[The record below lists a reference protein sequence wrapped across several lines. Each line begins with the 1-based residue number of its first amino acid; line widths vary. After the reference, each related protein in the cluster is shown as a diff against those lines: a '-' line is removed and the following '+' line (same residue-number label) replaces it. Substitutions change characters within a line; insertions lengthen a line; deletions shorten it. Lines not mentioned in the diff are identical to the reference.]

1 MKYELRQINR
11 NSSDEDILQDI
22 RRVSTLLGK
31 LALTQN
37 DYREHGNFG
46 CTTVYRHFG
55 TWNKALKLAGLE
67 VTHIGVIK
75 HDKCISEDDFLNDIR
90 EIAIQLG
97 DTTVTIGE
105 YRKLGKFDTS
115 QMLRCYHSWDIILK
129 KAGLT
134 STKYRIGANKHI
146 TEIELFQEIQRV
158 WDLLQ
163 RQPKVSDFHKGVFK
177 FSLNTYTRRFGGWQ
191 KSLETFVEW
200 IGGVFDER
208 IENDGNA
215 ENISI
220 PYSNRGTRHIPL
232 ALRLKV
238 MDRDGFKCVKCN
250 ANRQTNPAVK
260 FHIDHII
267 PWSLGGKTELDNLQ
281 LLCSSCNLK
290 KNNKLE

>member
-31 LALTQN
+31 LALTRE
-37 DYREHGNFG
+37 DYRKYGNYG
-46 CTTVYRHFG
+46 STTVYRHFG
-55 TWNKALKLAGLE
+55 TWNKALMLAGLE
-67 VTHIGVIK
+67 ITHSNVSK
-75 HDKCISEDDFLNDIR
+75 HEKCVSEEDFLKDISE
-90 EIAIQLG
+90 IAVQLG
-97 DTTVTIGE
+97 ESTVTLGE
-105 YRKLGKFDTS
+105 YRKLGKYDVS

-129 KAGLT
+129 KAGLS
-134 STKYRIGANKHI
+134 STKYRIGTNKQI
-146 TEIELFQEIQRV
+146 TEIELLQEIQRV
-158 WDLLQ
+158 WNFLQ
-163 RQPKVSDFHKGVFK
+163 RQPKVTDFHNGVFK
-177 FSLNTYTRRFGGWQ
+177 YSLNTYNRRFGGWQ
-191 KSLETFVEW
+191 KSLETFIKW
-200 IGGVFDER
+200 IDGIFCEGSEKEGN
-208 IENDGNA
+208 IENM
-215 ENISI
+215 SI
-220 PYSNRGTRHIPL
+220 PYTNRGTRHIPL

-250 ANRQTNPAVK
+250 ANRLTNPEVK

>member
-31 LALTQN
+31 LALTRD
-37 DYREHGNFG
+37 DYRKYGNFG
-46 CTTVYRHFG
+46 STTVYRHFG
-55 TWNKALKLAGLE
+55 TWNNALMLAGLE
-67 VTHIGVIK
+67 ITHINVFK
-75 HDKCISEDDFLNDIR
+75 HDKCVSEDDFLHDLK
-90 EIAIQLG
+90 EIAMRLCT
-97 DTTVTIGE
+97 TTVTLGE
-105 YRKLGKFDTS
+105 YRQLGKYDPS

-129 KAGLT
+129 KADLD
-134 STKYRIGANKHI
+134 STKYRIGKNKQI

-158 WDLLQ
+158 WNFLQ
-163 RQPKVSDFHKGVFK
+163 RQPKVTDFHNGLFK
-177 FSLNTYTRRFGGWQ
+177 FSLNSYTRRYGGWQ
-191 KSLETFVEW
+191 KSLEAFVKW
-200 IGGVFDER
+200 IDGAFDDG
-208 IENDGNA
+208 IENEETIESMN
-215 ENISI
+215 I

-238 MDRDGFKCVKCN
+238 MDRDGFRCVKCN
-250 ANRQTNPAVK
+250 ANRQTNPEVK

-281 LLCSSCNLK
+281 LLCSTCNLR